1 MIGELDGE
9 YDYDSKKHVLN
20 WLLPL
25 VDSSN
30 KNGSMEF
37 TVPAIPSDFFP
48 VNVSFYSNKSYCNIE
63 VSQLYIRRSCHHEFV
78 LIR

>member
-20 WLLPL
+20 WRLPL

-48 VNVSFYSNKSYCNIE
+48 VNVSFYSSKSYCNIE
-63 VSQLYIRRSCHHEFV
+63 VSRV
-78 LIR
+78 LHSKVCSVIY